1 MSVCP
6 SCGGYVSKDTGVC
19 LSCGWVI
26 KDELDEEVLEVL
38 RQQPEK
44 NSDGTLWKLKIGSRY
59 LTKSEILEN
68 WVRDKRLRS
77 DVRKLLLGLK
87 LHLLGRGPPE

>member
-6 SCGGYVSKDTGVC
+6 SCGGVLSKDTKVC
-19 LSCGWVI
+19 LSCGYSI
-26 KDELDEEVLEVL
+26 NDELDIEVLEVL

-44 NSDGTLWKLKIGSRY
+44 NSDGTLWKLKLGNRY
-59 LTKSEILEN
+59 LTKREILDN
-68 WVRDKRLRS
+68 WVKDKKLRG

-87 LHLLGRGPPE
+87 LHLLGRG